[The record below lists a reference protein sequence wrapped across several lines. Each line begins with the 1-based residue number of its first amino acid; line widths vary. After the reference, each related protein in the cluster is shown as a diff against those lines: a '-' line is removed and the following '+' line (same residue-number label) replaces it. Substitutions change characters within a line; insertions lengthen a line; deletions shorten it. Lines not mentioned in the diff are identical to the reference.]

1 MLLNVQ
7 CTVWVFPA
15 VFSPSRS
22 QFGFNLFF
30 ESREE
35 RGKEISELQSKC
47 PCFSLLHWC
56 SLFPALQPRAA
67 IYLAMGTLAQG

>member
-7 CTVWVFPA
+7 CTVWVFPT
-15 VFSPSRS
+15 VF
-22 QFGFNLFF
+22 FGFNLFF